1 MYKRITAMLLTI
13 AMMISMFAVP
23 VSAASSLEEAMRDVD
38 VYARSE
44 ELSYLTMNGQIKTQH
59 YTYYNYTSP
68 QTGQT
73 AEIPA
78 YCVDPRLYGVPV
90 LVPEGTPIKYG
101 ADSKNTD
108 PKIMG
113 IIANGYPHID
123 MNTLGV
129 ANVNEAYYATKTALW
144 CYLLGTWS
152 VSSLGIN
159 PNLSGADRAA
169 AERVLEAT
177 KAIYTRG
184 MYWDKLVNP
193 KLTAVPDR
201 DEAYLTTI
209 NGEQAYQQV
218 FTVNTETWSIEPIHI
233 ELAAG
238 APAGTKIMDLNNNEI
253 SSLTVTTAAA
263 SGTGY
268 EGQFKVVFPASVAE
282 GQDGTAQINL
292 RSVVVQYEIYYAR
305 SLETDKYGNIQDYM
319 LDTDPHVPITANAI
333 ARYSSEHTDETELQ
347 IIKLEEGTRIP
358 LEGAVFDVF
367 SPDGDRVGRYTTDA
381 NGKITIPLVITG
393 NYTVTEVSAPA
404 YHLLPTENTHN
415 ITVEHGKTA
424 TLTVTNEPYGSLR
437 VLKRSDMGEGLAG
450 VAIEIRNITTG
461 ETRTGR
467 TGPGGVVE
475 FTELSVGAWQV
486 RETAGIPGYVVDTD
500 SIKNVSV
507 VAGEC
512 STVTFINR
520 ERPGLRIVK
529 YDFQTM
535 RTMPD
540 VTFRIFR
547 DTQLLGEYVT
557 DQMGEIVLTDLEP
570 GVYLVEEIATD
581 PSHIVNS
588 TPQEVKLE
596 AGDGI
601 VELVFLNDQKPGIR
615 LKKVD
620 SVSYQPQA
628 NAKFRIQEVG
638 GTFSKEY
645 YTDAS
650 GEIDLK
656 DLTPGSYIVTEL
668 QAPDG
673 YLIDDASR
681 TIKIEANEQA
691 VFVFTN
697 TRKPSV
703 EIVKYDPQTGKYLSG
718 ATFRIAKIE
727 DGTHY
732 LDRVTDTNGRI
743 RIDDL
748 EPGVYSVQEMS
759 APSGYILNDTEFH
772 VELYP
777 GRVSELVVSNEKKP
791 DLQIIK
797 TDAITGKPVEGATF
811 TIRMVDS
818 STIITETTDANGK
831 ILLREMDPGVY
842 EITEQSVPDGYL
854 LDPIPQQITLFPNRL
869 GIVQFQDYPKPSLT
883 IKKIDSATGEP
894 VEGALFRITYAS
906 NHTFTG
912 ELNLI
917 GEYYT
922 DADGFIKVDKLRD
935 GWYRVEELEA
945 PAGYRIKDSGIQ
957 ECYIAAGRDK
967 VLTFENIPLSTILI
981 RKMDEETG
989 EPLAGAWFRMKY
1001 LNDMTSMDGTTIGE
1015 WPTDDKGQIEVTG
1028 LDEGTYVIDEISAPA
1043 GYVLN
1048 AANSRTVYLS
1058 GEAQDFVTVTY
1069 GNQKMGSLLIV
1080 KKDALTGA
1088 PLSGVEFFVTDSD
1101 GTVIGNANGKFT
1113 TDFAGSVLIN
1123 NLKPGSTVVVRESRT
1138 ISGYVLD
1145 DTPQT
1150 IKIRANETVTL
1161 EFRDKPKGTL
1171 IVQKIDSATGEP
1183 LTGAQFRIVAA
1194 NGELTADNEGLTS
1207 SNGLYTVD
1215 RTGQIV
1221 LEKLTPGTYIV
1232 TETAAPDGYILDPQP
1247 QTVVVN
1253 AGDTQALTFANTPKG
1268 AIVIQKFVTGTTE
1281 PIAGVKF
1288 LVTDSTGAAVGNAN
1302 GVFITDRDGRIV
1314 IPDLAPGT
1322 TITARE
1328 TETVSG
1334 FILDS
1339 TPQSAVVKEGEAQ
1352 AIIFYNAPKGGL
1364 IIRKLDAVTGMP
1376 LGGAEFKV
1384 TTIDGTYVD
1393 DREGQLSTKGLY
1405 QTDYYGEI
1413 WLENLEPDTY
1423 VVRETRAP
1431 DGYVLGGEE
1440 QTVKVNA
1447 DDVQT
1452 LTFYNV
1458 PKQTVVIQKYIEGT
1472 TKPLAGAT
1480 FLVTDGA
1487 GTPVGSANGEHIT
1500 DKNGR
1505 IVLTGLVPGTTLVVR
1520 EIKSVKGYELD
1531 GTPQVIV
1538 VGVNAGEQSSPD
1550 LHIIEACNL
1559 ETSARLLDDSM
1570 INVGT
1575 GNSLVFYDDP
1585 LSTLIIHKYI
1595 DGTANEPLAGVA
1607 FKVTDGNGGAV
1618 GRNDGVWYT
1627 NAEGE
1632 IIITDL
1638 EQGTDIT
1645 VREVK
1650 TVDGFVL
1657 DGTPKQVRI
1666 KSSEVHELTFWNKRQ
1681 GALTIRKLDSVT
1693 QQPLEGVTFK
1703 VTTATGEFVP
1713 DKNGK
1718 ISSNGLY
1725 KTDRAGEI
1733 VITGVTGTLVVTEVE
1748 TIPGYMI
1755 HEESRSQT
1763 VVVNPDDTQVLT
1775 FYNDPTQTLT
1785 INKFVT
1791 GTTTPIEGVTFL
1803 VTSSDGQVVGISNG
1817 EFQTDRNGQIVI
1829 SGLVPGTTITAKE
1842 VRTVSGY
1849 VLDTT
1854 PQSILIR
1861 QGAAQTLNFYNQ
1873 RKGSL
1878 IIEKRD
1884 SVTGEALPGA
1894 EFLILTI
1901 DGQYVDDHEGATST
1915 QGKYSTDDNGQII
1928 LTKLQPGTY
1937 VVRETKAPEG
1947 YILDSEEKSVKV
1959 NENDTQTLKFTNT
1972 PLQSVTIQK
1981 FIAGTTTG
1989 LAGVTFLVTDA
2000 NGAPIGSTNGEHVT
2014 DSNGRIVI
2022 TGLKPGMTIIAKE
2035 VRTVKGYILNGV
2047 PQTIVVG
2054 TGAASS
2060 GTAGSGN
2067 TLTFFDEP
2075 LSILI
2080 IQKFVEGTSTPIPGV
2095 RFLVTKSDGGA
2106 VGNTNGEY
2114 TTDANGR
2121 IEIKDLEPG
2130 ITVTAK
2136 ELRAADGYVLD
2147 STPKSIEIKSGDV
2160 QELTFYNHPTG
2171 TLKIIKRDRATGA
2184 VLKGAEFEICYA
2196 NGEFVGNLG
2205 GSVTSN
2211 GRYVTDERGEIVIT
2225 GLQPSTIV
2233 IRELK
2238 APDGYILDNAPVTVE
2253 VGAADTQTIEIFNDS
2268 TQTLTIQK
2276 FITDTTKPIAG
2287 VTFLITDSSGAVV
2300 GPNNGIYT
2308 TDANGRIVLTG
2319 LTPGTTITAKETKTA
2334 AGYVLDTTPQS
2345 ILVKKGEAQTLTF
2358 YNSPEG
2364 GLEIIKVS
2372 AADKTRR
2379 LSGVTFE
2386 IRRMDDALVDT
2397 VTTGDNGRVHVNL
2410 DAGDY
2415 YALEIETVSGFKLDN
2430 TPHYFTIHDGENTTL
2445 TITNTPFSGIE
2456 IHKIDS
2462 VTGKGI
2468 YGAKF
2473 LLYDAEQHPVG
2484 EYVTDQNGYIYIDNL
2499 TRDGKYFIRELECEG
2514 YVIDKQI
2521 KTVMVKAGQVIQIEW
2536 ANDPITGQIQV
2547 RKYAAEANEVTG
2559 TPAGAPLK
2567 GAVYEITHAR
2577 SGKVVGHIVTDAHG
2591 IAASDPLP
2599 LGRYFVEEVSAPAYF
2614 RLSGQKM
2621 EAEIEYAG
2629 QIVKLSDYD
2638 KPASLGVTIKKV
2650 GNYEVQPG
2658 TSMRYDFSD
2667 IANTSNVALNNFYWH
2682 DRIPTDAT
2690 NAMSLTTGT
2699 YNQRLYYRV
2708 MYKTNLSDYRVLA
2721 KNLLTTNNYT
2731 LALSASALGLAQG
2744 EYVTDFR
2751 FEFGTVAS
2759 GFASSVKPTL
2769 TVMVKGDLADGYQ
2782 IINRA
2787 DVGGQYLNE
2796 WQTATTAWATVVRRY
2811 EPTTPLP
2818 KTGY

>member
-1 MYKRITAMLLTI
+1 
-13 AMMISMFAVP
+13 
-23 VSAASSLEEAMRDVD
+23 
-38 VYARSE
+38 
-44 ELSYLTMNGQIKTQH
+44 
-59 YTYYNYTSP
+59 
-68 QTGQT
+68 
-73 AEIPA
+73 
-78 YCVDPRLYGVPV
+78 
-90 LVPEGTPIKYG
+90 
-101 ADSKNTD
+101 
-108 PKIMG
+108 
-113 IIANGYPHID
+113 

-159 PNLSGADRAA
+159 PSLSGADRAA

-209 NGEQAYQQV
+209 NGAQAYQQV

-263 SGTGY
+263 SGTGF
-268 EGQFKVVFPASVAE
+268 EGQFKVVFPASVGE

-305 SLETDKYGNIQDYM
+305 SLETDKYGTIQDYM

-347 IIKLEEGTRIP
+347 IIKLEEGTLIP

-367 SPDGDRVGRYTTDA
+367 SPDGDRVGRYSTDA
-381 NGKITIPLVITG
+381 SGKITIPLVITG

-424 TLTVTNEPYGSLR
+424 KLTVTNEPYGSLR

-475 FTELSVGAWQV
+475 FDELSVGAWEV

-512 STVTFINR
+512 ATVTFINR

-529 YDFQTM
+529 YDSQTM

-540 VTFRIFR
+540 VTFRIYR
-547 DTQLLGEYVT
+547 DTQLLGEFVT

-570 GVYLVEEIATD
+570 GVYLAEEIATD

-588 TPQEVKLE
+588 TPQEVKIE

-628 NAKFRIQEVG
+628 NAKFRIEEVG

-673 YLIDDASR
+673 YLIDEASR
-681 TIKIEANEQA
+681 TIRIEANEQA

-697 TRKPSV
+697 TRKPSI
-703 EIVKYDPQTGKYLSG
+703 EIVKFDPQTGKYLSG
-718 ATFRIAKIE
+718 ATFRISKIE

-797 TDAITGKPVEGATF
+797 TDAITGRPVEGATF

-831 ILLREMDPGVY
+831 ILLKEMDPGVY
-842 EITEQSVPDGYL
+842 EITEQSVPDEYL

-894 VEGALFRITYAS
+894 VEGALFRVTYAS

-1048 AANSRTVYLS
+1048 AANTRTVYLS
-1058 GEAQDFVTVTY
+1058 GENQDFITITY
-1069 GNQKMGSLLIV
+1069 GNQKMGSLLIT

-1088 PLSGVEFFVTDSD
+1088 PLSGVEFYVCDSD
-1101 GTVIGNANGKFT
+1101 GAVIGNANGKFT

-1123 NLKPGSTVVVRESRT
+1123 NLKPGSTIVVRESRT

-1145 DTPQT
+1145 DTPQS

-1161 EFRDKPKGTL
+1161 EFRNKPKGTL

-1221 LEKLTPGTYIV
+1221 LEKLTPGTYVV

-1253 AGDTQALTFANTPKG
+1253 AGDTQVLTFANAPKG

-1288 LVTDSTGAAVGNAN
+1288 MVTDSTGATVGNTN
-1302 GVFITDRDGRIV
+1302 GVFVTDYDGRIV
-1314 IPDLAPGT
+1314 IPDLVPGT

-1334 FILDS
+1334 FVLDS

-1376 LGGAEFKV
+1376 LGGAEFKI

-1393 DREGQLSTKGLY
+1393 DHEGRLSSKGLY

-1440 QTVKVNA
+1440 QTVRVNA
-1447 DDVQT
+1447 DDMQT

-1570 INVGT
+1570 ITIGT

-1585 LSTLIIHKYI
+1585 LSTLVIHKYI
-1595 DGTANEPLAGVA
+1595 EGTANEPLAGVA

-1748 TIPGYMI
+1748 TIPGYVI

-1775 FYNDPTQTLT
+1775 FYNDPLQTLT
-1785 INKFVT
+1785 INKYVT
-1791 GTTTPIEGVTFL
+1791 GTTTPIKGVTFL
-1803 VTSSDGQVVGISNG
+1803 VTSSDGQVLGSANG
-1817 EFQTDRNGQIVI
+1817 EF
-1829 SGLVPGTTITAKE
+1829 
-1842 VRTVSGY
+1842 
-1849 VLDTT
+1849 
-1854 PQSILIR
+1854 
-1861 QGAAQTLNFYNQ
+1861 
-1873 RKGSL
+1873 
-1878 IIEKRD
+1878 
-1884 SVTGEALPGA
+1884 
-1894 EFLILTI
+1894 
-1901 DGQYVDDHEGATST
+1901 
-1915 QGKYSTDDNGQII
+1915 
-1928 LTKLQPGTY
+1928 
-1937 VVRETKAPEG
+1937 
-1947 YILDSEEKSVKV
+1947 
-1959 NENDTQTLKFTNT
+1959 
-1972 PLQSVTIQK
+1972 
-1981 FIAGTTTG
+1981 
-1989 LAGVTFLVTDA
+1989 
-2000 NGAPIGSTNGEHVT
+2000 VT

-2022 TGLKPGMTIIAKE
+2022 SGLKPGT
-2035 VRTVKGYILNGV
+2035 
-2047 PQTIVVG
+2047 
-2054 TGAASS
+2054 
-2060 GTAGSGN
+2060 
-2067 TLTFFDEP
+2067 
-2075 LSILI
+2075 
-2080 IQKFVEGTSTPIPGV
+2080 
-2095 RFLVTKSDGGA
+2095 
-2106 VGNTNGEY
+2106 
-2114 TTDANGR
+2114 
-2121 IEIKDLEPG
+2121 
-2130 ITVTAK
+2130 TVTAK

-2147 STPKSIEIKSGDV
+2147 STPKSIEIKSGSA

-2171 TLKIIKRDRATGA
+2171 TLKIIKRDRATNA

-2196 NGEFVGNLG
+2196 NGEYVGNLG
-2205 GSVTSN
+2205 GTVTSN

-2233 IRELK
+2233 IRELR

-2253 VGAADTQTIEIFNDS
+2253 VGASDTQTIDIYNDA
-2268 TQTLTIQK
+2268 TQVLTIQK
-2276 FITDTTKPIAG
+2276 FIADTTKPIAG
-2287 VTFLITDSSGAVV
+2287 VTFLITDSSGAVL

-2308 TDANGRIVLTG
+2308 TDQNGRIVLTG
-2319 LTPGTTITAKETKTA
+2319 LTPGTTINAKETKTA

-2345 ILVKKGEAQTLTF
+2345 ILIKKGEAQTLTF

-2430 TPHYFTIHDGENTTL
+2430 TPHYFTVRDGENTTL
-2445 TITNTPFSGIE
+2445 TIANTPFSGIE

-2473 LLYDAEQHPVG
+2473 LLYDGDKKPVG
-2484 EYVTDQNGYIYIDNL
+2484 EYVTDQNGYIYIDDL
-2499 TRDGKYFIRELECEG
+2499 THDGKYFIRELECEG
-2514 YVIDKQI
+2514 YVIDTQL

-2536 ANDPITGQIQV
+2536 KNTPITGQIQI
-2547 RKYAAEANEVTG
+2547 RKYAAEANEITG

-2577 SGKVVGHIVTDAHG
+2577 SGKVVGQIVTDAHG
-2591 IAASDPLP
+2591 IAASEPLP
-2599 LGRYFVEEVSAPAYF
+2599 LGRYFIEEVSAPAYF

-2638 KPASLGVTIKKV
+2638 KPASIGVTIKKV
-2650 GNYEVQPG
+2650 GNREVQPG

-2667 IANTSNVALNNFYWH
+2667 IANTSNVALYNFYWH

-2690 NAMSLTTGT
+2690 NTMSLTTGT

-2721 KNLLTTNNYT
+2721 TNLLTTNNYT
-2731 LALSASALGLAQG
+2731 LALSATALGLAQG

-2751 FEFGTVAS
+2751 FEFGTVPS

-2769 TVMVKGDLADGYQ
+2769 TVMVKAELADGYQ

-2796 WQTATTAWATVVRRY
+2796 WQTAKATWATVVRRY
-2811 EPTTPLP
+2811 TSPAPLP